1 MVYKFFDKKSKESG
15 VNTHANDKIKENQCP
30 LDLATHQLA
39 EELHKPIN
47 RKFKKRIVYSRSKD
61 NIWGLI

>member
-15 VNTHANDKIKENQCP
+15 VNTHANDKIKENQRP

>member
-15 VNTHANDKIKENQCP
+15 VNTHANDKIKENQRP

-47 RKFKKRIVYSRSKD
+47 RKFKKIVYSRSKD